1 VTNQIGTSQTGQTT
15 EDIVVVAIAAQLDSD
30 RDDID
35 LDIPMLALPGMESIL
50 LLRAIAE
57 IEDVSG
63 VLIPDDALVETVTV
77 RDLVALVT
85 ELQERG

>member
-1 VTNQIGTSQTGQTT
+1 VTSQIGQNV
-15 EDIVVVAIAAQLDSD
+15 EDIVVVALAAQLDSD

-35 LDIPMLALPGMESIL
+35 LDIPMLAIPGMESIM

-77 RDLVALVT
+77 RDLVTLVT
-85 ELQERG
+85 ELKELG